1 MIFTSRDES
10 TTSIR
15 AESGGSSVSSQCSN
29 FPDCDEGFSSDKDK
43 DSGIL
48 SLNSSLKMMSS
59 SQDWCLTHISISS
72 SFKSEYQSSS
82 IYPSVLNLM
91 GKILEIS
98 LQDLCQL
105 LSTFRMQWR

>member
-1 MIFTSRDES
+1 VIFTSRDES

-15 AESGGSSVSSQCSN
+15 ADSSGSSVSPQCSN
-29 FPDCDEGFSSDKDK
+29 FPDCDEGLSSDEDM

-48 SLNSSLKMMSS
+48 SFNSSLKMMSS
-59 SQDWCLTHISISS
+59 SQDWCLTQISISS
-72 SFKSEYQSSS
+72 SSSS

-91 GKILEIS
+91 SKILEIS

-105 LSTFRMQWR
+105 LSTFRVQWR

>member
-15 AESGGSSVSSQCSN
+15 AESGGSSVSPQCSN
-29 FPDCDEGFSSDKDK
+29 FPDCDEGLSSDEDM

-48 SLNSSLKMMSS
+48 SFNSSLKMMSS
-59 SQDWCLTHISISS
+59 SQDWCLTQISISS
-72 SFKSEYQSSS
+72 SFKSEYRSSS

-91 GKILEIS
+91 SKILEIS

-105 LSTFRMQWR
+105 LSTFRVQWR